1 MLSAGGSPGD
11 RTRDT
16 LIKSH
21 SEVGTNTSQDS
32 ISVPACQYCDQS
44 LVACNEM
51 RDTRPDVFEALHYDS
66 PEMVEKRRKYAT
78 AVMIKQIGTPLPDWY
93 R

>member
-1 MLSAGGSPGD
+1 
-11 RTRDT
+11 
-16 LIKSH
+16 
-21 SEVGTNTSQDS
+21 
-32 ISVPACQYCDQS
+32 
-44 LVACNEM
+44 M